1 MLPSRSCRKSI
12 ASSPGWRRPQAHT
25 VSFFLGRHSPYIKPD
40 SIYPSI
46 TDRIIVSIPAFT
58 DSSQKDLL
66 KLIGNLP
73 VKYGGKCD
81 LLTPA
86 ETVSHVWGRD
96 HVLMTV
102 SLSEGRSYNI
112 PILLWLMD
120 SFPFTPPICLLRPTA
135 NMVIREGKHVDA
147 QGRLHLPGLR
157 SWDYVRV

>member
-1 MLPSRSCRKSI
+1 MTPSTGTYSE
-12 ASSPGWRRPQAHT
+12 
-25 VSFFLGRHSPYIKPD
+25 FLSEKTL
-40 SIYPSI
+40 SIYKTWFYLSI
-46 TDRIIVSIPAFT
+46 TDSIVVSIPAFT
-58 DSSQKDLL
+58 DSTQKDLL
-66 KLIGNLP
+66 RLIGNLP
-73 VKYGGKCD
+73 VKYGGKFD

-86 ETVSHVWGRD
+86 ETVSHVWGHD

-157 SWDYVRV
+157 NWDYVRV